1 MNQRQKRNHKL
12 KNKEKESPHQKGT
25 NPTEKDAAAKSQ
37 RAAAED
43 TTATAEAPAIETN
56 NVGIRTQTTKETA
69 GGVDMNTTVAEEHIH
84 QNMGEETIEKN
95 MNQGLD
101 HQITQDIKSIRK
113 TTTNTEGET
122 ETRQDDHTRIDEGN
136 THLMKTK
143 DMKTAKARVALE
155 KLSRKKHLQE
165 IETEASIIR
174 TMNRIETVSEMITVS
189 RTNMATP

>member
-1 MNQRQKRNHKL
+1 MTREKRCEAIQIRMNPRQKRNHKL

-37 RAAAED
+37 RAAAGD
-43 TTATAEAPAIETN
+43 MTVTAEAPAIETN
-56 NVGIRTQTTKETA
+56 NVGIPTQTTKETV

-84 QNMGEETIEKN
+84 PNMGEETIMKN

-122 ETRQDDHTRIDEGN
+122 ETRQDDHTRTEEGI
-136 THLMKTK
+136 THLMTTK
-143 DMKTAKARVALE
+143 DMKIAKARVIHE
-155 KLSRKKHLQE
+155 KRSRKKHPQE
-165 IETEASIIR
+165 IGTETLIIR
-174 TMNRIETVSEMITVS
+174 IMNRITTV
-189 RTNMATP
+189 